1 MAAGDF
7 SSSVLLQ
14 IKLKA
19 EQMWADG
26 RLSADKKANAA
37 AAVAVKENSTARMT
51 QLSDPGKENTVRVNF
66 LNPCAVAV
74 QDCTTD
80 CDISGP
86 EIESGG
92 KDYALDLC
100 KEVPFSVNAEK
111 TRTNTYT
118 VEEEAAEAMAF
129 AIKALDEWWAQ
140 QVLVKLKAFSGINV
154 SPLPYTY
161 AAGTT
166 TIPNASYNLSIIA
179 EIMNDALLNKMGSNT
194 YYINNGDLWVAYT
207 NALLNSGN
215 AEGKGDAERI
225 KQLRMYFDQ
234 WNFGPA
240 GVTESIFA
248 VSPSAI
254 AFTTKNRHSD
264 QPVKV
269 EGTVQ
274 QTRYTVPSSVIP
286 GVKYDAFYS
295 LKCIT
300 TNGVENLVHSWKLK
314 TRGGIFLNPE
324 GCPVVISAVTYLPT
338 GVLSYTHG
346 A

>member
-7 SSSVLLQ
+7 SASALTR

-19 EQMWADG
+19 EEMWTDS
-26 RLSADKKANAA
+26 RLAADKKANAA
-37 AAVAVKENSTARMT
+37 AAVAVKQNSTARMT
-51 QLSDPGKENTVRVNF
+51 QLSDPGKENSVRVTF

-74 QDCTTD
+74 QDCTSD

-92 KDYALDLC
+92 KDYDLDLC

-111 TRTNTYT
+111 TRTNTYS

-154 SPLPYTY
+154 SAAPYTY

-166 TIPNASYNLSIIA
+166 TIPNASYNLSVVA

-194 YYINNGDLWVAYT
+194 YYINNGDLWTAWT
-207 NALLNSGN
+207 NALLNAGN

-240 GVTESIFA
+240 GITESIFA

-254 AFTTKNRHSD
+254 AFATKNRHSD
-264 QPVKV
+264 APQKV

-300 TNGVENLVHSWKLK
+300 VNNQENLVHSWKLK

-324 GCPVVISAVTYLPT
+324 GCPVVVGGNTYTPT

>member
-19 EQMWADG
+19 EQMWTDS
-26 RLSADKKANAA
+26 RLAADKKANAA
-37 AAVAVKENSTARMT
+37 AAVAVKQNSTARMIE
-51 QLSDPGKENTVRVNF
+51 LSDPGKENTVRVNF

-166 TIPNASYNLSIIA
+166 TIPNASYDLSAIA

-194 YYINNGDLWVAYT
+194 YYINNGDLWTAWT
-207 NALLNSGN
+207 NVLLNSGN

-264 QPVKV
+264 QPQKV

-274 QTRYTVPSSVIP
+274 QIRYTVPSSVIP
-286 GVKYDAFYS
+286 GVKYDAFYG
-295 LKCIT
+295 LKCVT
-300 TNGVENLVHSWKLK
+300 TNGIENLVHSWKLK

-324 GCPVVISAVTYLPT
+324 GCPVVISNVTYLPT

>member
-7 SSSVLLQ
+7 SASALIQ

-19 EQMWADG
+19 EQMWTDS
-26 RLSADKKANAA
+26 RLAADKKANAA
-37 AAVAVKENSTARMT
+37 AAVAVKENSNARMT
-51 QLSDPGKENTVRVNF
+51 ELQDPGKENTVRVTF

-74 QDCTTD
+74 QDCTSD
-80 CDISGP
+80 CDITGP

-92 KDYALDLC
+92 KDYVLDLC

-118 VEEEAAEAMAF
+118 VEEQAAEAMAY

-140 QVLVKLKAFSGINV
+140 QVIVKLKAFAGINV
-154 SPLPYTY
+154 SAAPYTY
-161 AAGTT
+161 GSGTT
-166 TIPNASYNLSIIA
+166 TIPSASYNLSAIA
-179 EIMNDALLNKMGSNT
+179 EIMNDALLNKLGSNA
-194 YYINNGDLWVAYT
+194 YYINNGDLWTAWT

-215 AEGKGDAERI
+215 LDGKGDAERI

-254 AFTTKNRHSD
+254 AFTTKNRHADAPQVLGGSI
-264 QPVKV
+264 
-269 EGTVQ
+269 Q
-274 QTRYTVPSSVIP
+274 QTIYTVPSSVIP
-286 GVKYDAFYS
+286 GVKYDAFYG

-300 TNGVENLVHSWKLK
+300 VSGQSNYVHSWKLK

-324 GCPVVISAVTYLPT
+324 GCPVVVGGNTYTPT
-338 GVLSYTHG
+338 GILSYTKG